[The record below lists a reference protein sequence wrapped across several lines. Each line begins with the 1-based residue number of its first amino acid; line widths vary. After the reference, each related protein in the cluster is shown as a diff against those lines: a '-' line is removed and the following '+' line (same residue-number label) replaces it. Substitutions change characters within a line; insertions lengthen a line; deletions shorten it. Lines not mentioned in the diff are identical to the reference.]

1 MINFIQSAPEDQLP
15 EINRRLL
22 IAERDKLWSE
32 IQSQAGRDL
41 EAGKFERV
49 EEMVREY
56 RLRNKSS

>member
-32 IQSQAGRDL
+32 IQAQAGRDL

-56 RLRNKSS
+56 RLRNKST